1 MSPAGTQ
8 RSLPGASGSPGF
20 PSFLEGLRVVA
31 GREVAAYF
39 DSKIAY
45 VFVIAFVVLAN
56 WLFMSRF
63 FLTGLVDMTAF
74 FDSMPL
80 LLPFFIPA
88 VTMRLWAEERKS
100 RTIELLLTL
109 PIRTFQAV
117 LGKFLAAFLLFGLA
131 LLGTLPIVVM
141 LVWLGDPDLGLIAS
155 GYLGLLL
162 MGALFLSAGMLISAL
177 SCDQIV
183 TFVVSSLVCLLF
195 VGTGNEW
202 AVALL
207 DGLSPSLSA
216 GTFLYESFSVI
227 PHYDAFVRGL
237 IGLSALIHMLG
248 LSLLFLWITAQIL
261 ERVRE

>member
-1 MSPAGTQ
+1 MSPEGS
-8 RSLPGASGSPGF
+8 RSSPGF
-20 PSFLEGLRVVA
+20 LEGIRVIA
-31 GREVAAYF
+31 GRETAAYF

-45 VFVIAFVVLAN
+45 VFGIAFVVLAN

-88 VTMRLWAEERKS
+88 VTMRLWAEERTS

-109 PIRTFQAV
+109 PIRPLQAV
-117 LGKFLAAFLLFGLA
+117 LGKFLAALFLFGLA
-131 LLGTLPIVVM
+131 VAGTLPIVFM
-141 LVWLGDPDLGLIAS
+141 LLRLGDPDLGLILS
-155 GYLGLLL
+155 GYIGLLL
-162 MGALFLSAGMLISAL
+162 MGALFLSVGMFISAL
-177 SCDQIV
+177 SSDQIV

-207 DGLSPSLSA
+207 DGFLPALSL
-216 GTFLYESFSVI
+216 GTFLYESFSVM

-237 IGLSALIHMLG
+237 IGLPGLIYLVG
-248 LSLLFLWITAQIL
+248 LSALFLWMSAHFL
-261 ERVRE
+261 EKVRE

>member
-1 MSPAGTQ
+1 MNSEDIRTAPPSSSQSSTGFVAGI
-8 RSLPGASGSPGF
+8 RII
-20 PSFLEGLRVVA
+20 A
-31 GREVAAYF
+31 GRETAAYF

-45 VFVIAFVVLAN
+45 VFGIAFVVLAN

-109 PIRTFQAV
+109 PIRPLQAV
-117 LGKFLAAFLLFGLA
+117 LGKFLAALLLFALA
-131 LLGTLPIVVM
+131 LAGTLPIVVM
-141 LVWLGDPDLGLIAS
+141 LLYLGDPDLGLILS
-155 GYLGLLL
+155 GYLGLFL
-162 MGALFLSAGMLISAL
+162 MGGMFLSVGLFLSAL
-177 SCDQIV
+177 SSDQIV
-183 TFVVSSLVCLLF
+183 TFVLSSLACLLF

-207 DGLSPSLSA
+207 DGLQPALSV

-237 IGLSALIHMLG
+237 IGLPALIYMLG
-248 LSLLFLWITAQIL
+248 LSALFLWISAQVL